1 MMATKKKDT
10 SVWKEIIKAA
20 KGPYRAT
27 TGAVVA
33 AIIGGL
39 IKLLEVT
46 KTFPQPADVIA
57 NVIIFIAV
65 LFVVADICKGGLFD

>member
-1 MMATKKKDT
+1 MATKKKDT
-10 SVWKEIIKAA
+10 TVWKEVIKAA